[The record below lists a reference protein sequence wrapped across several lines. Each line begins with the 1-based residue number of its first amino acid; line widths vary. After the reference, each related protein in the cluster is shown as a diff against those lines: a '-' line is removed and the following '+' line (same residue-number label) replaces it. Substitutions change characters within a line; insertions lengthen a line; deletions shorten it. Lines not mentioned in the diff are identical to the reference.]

1 MALYGSVVGS
11 GLPLAGD
18 IVLGKDTVPRWAGG
32 AESCRLAAHGTPADK
47 GGVLIPVG
55 REGTS

>member
-32 AESCRLAAHGTPADK
+32 AENC
-47 GGVLIPVG
+47 
-55 REGTS
+55 